1 MILKA
6 AELQKLN
13 QEYQMS
19 ENRIM
24 VLYGRTGCE
33 KEAYL
38 REFLKDKQYFYYRA
52 KEVSP
57 SLQKTMIAEEIRQKY
72 QLILKEDSY
81 ECCFEKI
88 RSRDGSKLVLVV
100 DEFDLILKKDATFF
114 ESILKLKAKKLYR
127 GPVMIL
133 LCSSSPV
140 WIEQKL
146 AETLEKGIKKVDCI
160 HRISDLN
167 FLDVVRAF
175 PDSSVRECVEVY
187 GILGGVPAYLKWWNP
202 EADAKSN
209 ICKLIL
215 SSEGRLF
222 TEVQKYLGEELRE
235 LSVYNTILTEIGTGK
250 RKLNDLYQST
260 GYSRAK
266 ISVYLKNLMELD
278 IIEKVVSFETGG
290 WENTQKGVYQIKNTF
305 VNFWFNFVYPHLSD
319 LYTKTPE
326 EFYERYIAAE
336 IEKYLNRYFVQ
347 VCMEYMELLNQV
359 GKLPIQI
366 HKIGT
371 WVGKQGSI
379 DIIAKNAQR
388 ENIVGI
394 CNWSEDKMTYE
405 RYLQLDELMK
415 QAKIS
420 AKRYYFFSAKEFA
433 EELVQKA
440 QEDDRFLLID
450 MTEL

>member
-1 MILKA
+1 MTLRT

-19 ENRIM
+19 ENRI
-24 VLYGRTGCE
+24 LIFYGRMGCE
-33 KEAYL
+33 KDAYL

-57 SLQKTMIAEEIRQKY
+57 SLQRTMIAEEIRKTY
-72 QLILKEDSY
+72 QLFLKEDSY
-81 ECCFEKI
+81 ECCFEKV
-88 RSRDGSKLVLVV
+88 RSRDGSKLVLVI
-100 DEFDLILKKDATFF
+100 DEFDHILKKDITFF

-133 LCSSSPV
+133 LCSSSLAWV
-140 WIEQKL
+140 EQKMPQIL
-146 AETLEKGIKKVDCI
+146 ETNMKKIDDI

-175 PDSSVRECVEVY
+175 PDNSVRECVEVY
-187 GILGGVPAYLKWWNP
+187 GILGGVPAHLKWWDP
-202 EADAKSN
+202 KADKKTN
-209 ICKLIL
+209 ICKQIL
-215 SSEGRLF
+215 SPDGRLF
-222 TEVQKYLGEELRE
+222 GEVQKYLGEELRE

-305 VNFWFNFVYPHLSD
+305 VNFWFNFVYPHMSD

-326 EFYERYIAAE
+326 EFYELHIASE

-347 VCMEYMELLNQV
+347 VCMEYVELLDRV

-388 ENIVGI
+388 ENIVGV
-394 CNWSEDKMTYE
+394 CNWSEEKMAYE

-420 AKRYYFFSAKEFA
+420 AKRYYFFSATEFA
-433 EELVQKA
+433 TELIEKA
-440 QEDDRFLLID
+440 QEDERFLLID